1 MDRKVVLAF
10 RRYPEHARFIRGM
23 VGAMGFRQTT
33 LNFVAPKRFAGV
45 SKFSLKK
52 MARFALD
59 GILAYST
66 VPLRLAFYV
75 GLLCGLISIILLIHV
90 LAAKLQGD
98 AVAGWAT
105 IVVCTLFFGGIEL
118 VFMGIIGEYI
128 GRIFEE
134 VKRRPLYLVAK
145 EKDDE

>member
-1 MDRKVVLAF
+1 
-10 RRYPEHARFIRGM
+10 
-23 VGAMGFRQTT
+23 
-33 LNFVAPKRFAGV
+33 
-45 SKFSLKK
+45 
-52 MARFALD
+52 
-59 GILAYST
+59 
-66 VPLRLAFYV
+66 
-75 GLLCGLISIILLIHV
+75 
-90 LAAKLQGD
+90 
-98 AVAGWAT
+98 VAGWAT